1 MRCPLLRQ
9 NHIPKAAKIN
19 ARIPTAIPAM
29 AGVASDLDPPD
40 DPEGVDGNDVDFV
53 ILDGMGEGEAMLL
66 GVAAAAMG
74 TMCGG
79 SLETFTWLMEKLPY
93 S

>member
-1 MRCPLLRQ
+1 
-9 NHIPKAAKIN
+9 
-19 ARIPTAIPAM
+19 M
-29 AGVASDLDPPD
+29 AGVASDFDPPE

-53 ILDGMGEGEAMLL
+53 IVDGREEGEPMLV
-66 GVAAAAMG
+66 GVAAAAIG

-79 SLETFTWLMEKLPY
+79 SSETFNWEMEKLPY

>member
-1 MRCPLLRQ
+1 
-9 NHIPKAAKIN
+9 
-19 ARIPTAIPAM
+19 M
-29 AGVASDLDPPD
+29 AGVPSDLDPPE

-53 ILDGMGEGEAMLL
+53 ILDGRGEGEPMLV